1 MPPGSCGTELLQGT
15 SKEFLLCTALTSF
28 SRRESFHAWRTF
40 ASAYPIEFSDRKYRY
55 HLHIRQ
61 PSLAPPDY
69 FRGLSPK
76 DPSWWTCL
84 RISPKETRVADLVPV
99 SNISNLA
106 LLDLSDGQVTID
118 TKVSVFNER
127 VMRTWAELVS
137 TAGAFEELQILLLGW
152 QEHVSTWLF
161 QYLQHFPKLRYVVLT
176 DCPLLHQ
183 KNRKEWEPKA
193 LLWGWEARHAKRSAK
208 RLKPCLME
216 KDFHSGA
223 VSGLLYPDEQMQI
236 ERPVL
241 EMWLGNPRPWTHIV
255 DDFPSTRTIFFERSS
270 RADALKRMADE
281 RPAETRSPPAKRM
294 LKPRARPGTKLTAS
308 ADDSGLFADISS
320 SYKQ

>member
-1 MPPGSCGTELLQGT
+1 MVSV
-15 SKEFLLCTALTSF
+15 
-28 SRRESFHAWRTF
+28 
-40 ASAYPIEFSDRKYRY
+40 SD
-55 HLHIRQ
+55 I
-61 PSLAPPDY
+61 A
-69 FRGLSPK
+69 
-76 DPSWWTCL
+76 
-84 RISPKETRVADLVPV
+84 
-99 SNISNLA
+99 NLA

-118 TKVSVFNER
+118 TKVSLFNER
-127 VMRTWAELVS
+127 VMRTWSELVK
-137 TAGAFEELQILLLGW
+137 TAGAFGELQILLLGW
-152 QEHVSTWLF
+152 QENVSPWLF

-208 RLKPCLME
+208 RLKPFLKE

-223 VSGLLYPDEQMQI
+223 VSGLLYPEEQMEI

-255 DDFPSTRTIFFERSS
+255 DDFPSTRTIFFERST
-270 RADALKRMADE
+270 RADALKRMSDE
-281 RPAETRSPPAKRM
+281 RPLETRSPPAKRM
-294 LKPRARPGTKLTAS
+294 LKPRAKPVTKLTAL
-308 ADDSGLFADISS
+308 ADDPGLFADTSS